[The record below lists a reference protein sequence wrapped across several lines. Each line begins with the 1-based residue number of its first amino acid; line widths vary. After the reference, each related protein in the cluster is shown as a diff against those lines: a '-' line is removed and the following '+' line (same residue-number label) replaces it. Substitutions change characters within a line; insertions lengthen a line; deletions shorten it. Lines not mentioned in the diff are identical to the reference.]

1 MSLQKQKPII
11 SKKLRALAEGQ
22 DCTLRLAGVCN
33 YDTETTVLAHLPD
46 ESNGMGR
53 KPDDISACFACSS
66 CHDYIDGRVKAN
78 RIDPDFA
85 DSQHD
90 LMLMR
95 RAQTRT
101 MRIAIEAGVLIL
113 K

>member
-11 SKKLRALAEGQ
+11 SKKLRALAKGQ
-22 DCTLRLAGVCN
+22 ECTLRLAGVCN
-33 YDTETTVLAHLPD
+33 YSAETTVLAHLPD

-66 CHDYIDGRVKAN
+66 CHDFVDGRWIPYQKEMAEG
-78 RIDPDFA
+78 
-85 DSQHD
+85 
-90 LMLMR
+90 LLR

-101 MRIAIEAGVLIL
+101 LRIAIEAGVVIL